1 MFQVRGCDVQSEPG
15 AGDVQS
21 EPYDGFAWVMVA
33 GTVYEF
39 VAAWCHGLVVML
51 FMVFN
56 YAVYACGL
64 AILVTAMAFL
74 ILGPITWGNSRWIR
88 WFAQ

>member
-1 MFQVRGCDVQSEPG
+1 MFQLRGCDVQSEPG

-21 EPYDGFAWVMVA
+21 EPYDGFAWVMVT

-56 YAVYACGL
+56 YAVCACGL
-64 AILVTAMAFL
+64 AILVTVMAFL
-74 ILGPITWGNSRWIR
+74 ILGPVTCGNSRWIR